1 MAGSYPPVPGGPSSA
16 TLAAARRELSDGAE
30 VVVVSPR
37 PSAAHFHFTMT
48 GPRAALMLY
57 LLGRRVRADELVLC
71 MEPGVPF
78 GPGVSGVRARLE
90 AALLGASLRRFRRV
104 SLLVCGELAVDQS
117 VLRGLWPVAQQ
128 IVVGSEKE
136 MELATEV
143 LGAPRGSVVVKPDC
157 GRRGEIVASEEGDEG
172 EEGYEGVG
180 GRAGERV
187 VTVSG
192 PPEWGRDERARHLTS
207 VLRDGARLV
216 KRAAVRI
223 VR

>member
-1 MAGSYPPVPGGPSSA
+1 LRRVLVAGSYPPVPGGASSA

-37 PSAAHFHFTMT
+37 PSAAHFHFTMS
-48 GPRAALMLY
+48 GARAALMLY

-78 GPGVSGVRARLE
+78 RPGVSGVRARLE
-90 AALLGASLRRFRRV
+90 AALLEVSLRRFRRV
-104 SLLVCGELAVDQS
+104 SLIVCGELAVDAN
-117 VLRGLWPVAQQ
+117 VLRGLWSVAQE
-128 IVVGSEKE
+128 IVVGSERE
-136 MELATEV
+136 MERATEV
-143 LGAPRGSVVVKPDC
+143 LGAPRASVVVKPDC
-157 GRRGEIVASEEGDEG
+157 GRRGEIVAADEGDEG
-172 EEGYEGVG
+172 TG
-180 GRAGERV
+180 GRVGASL

-192 PPEWGRDERARHLTS
+192 PPEWGGDERARHLVA
-207 VLRDGARLV
+207 VLEDGARLV

>member
-1 MAGSYPPVPGGPSSA
+1 
-16 TLAAARRELSDGAE
+16 LAAARRELSEGAE

-37 PSAAHFHFTMT
+37 PGAAHFHFTMT
-48 GPRAALMLY
+48 GARAALMLY

-78 GPGVSGVRARLE
+78 RPGASGIRARLE
-90 AALLGASLRRFRRV
+90 AALLEVSLRRFRRV
-104 SLLVCGELAVDQS
+104 SLLVCGELAVDPS
-117 VLRGLWPVAQQ
+117 VLHGLWSVAQEV
-128 IVVGSEKE
+128 VVGSEKE

-143 LGAPRGSVVVKPDC
+143 LGAPPSSVVVRSDR
-157 GRRGEIVASEEGDEG
+157 GRRGEIVAAEEGDEG
-172 EEGYEGVG
+172 FGA
-180 GRAGERV
+180 RAGERV

-192 PPEWGRDERARHLTS
+192 PPEWGRDERARHLVA
-207 VLRDGARLV
+207 VLEDGARLV